1 MIKMLRIY
9 ILLIKIEINYEV
21 TSEHCSAGSLLIYLK
36 HSIYS
41 FNLTISYNLNYKPT
55 YIINLHNMCF
65 MLHYYVQKVKQ
76 QTYVRLC
83 RHVSRLFPDD

>member
-1 MIKMLRIY
+1 MKLLWNTAVPEPIY
-9 ILLIKIEINYEV
+9 IFKAFYLFIQPNNLLQPYEP
-21 TSEHCSAGSLLIYLK
+21 
-36 HSIYS
+36 
-41 FNLTISYNLNYKPT
+41 TIQLT
-55 YIINLHNMCF
+55 YIMCF